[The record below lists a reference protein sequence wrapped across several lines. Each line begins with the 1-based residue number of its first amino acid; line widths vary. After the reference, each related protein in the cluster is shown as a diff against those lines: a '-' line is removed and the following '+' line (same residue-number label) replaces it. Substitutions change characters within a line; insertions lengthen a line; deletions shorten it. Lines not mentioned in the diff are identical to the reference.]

1 MGSSE
6 SNLRKKKYLTKE
18 EIEVDVSR
26 NIYLLP
32 IFKKIKNSDGL
43 LTTNELNTITYGLIN
58 PKIRKK
64 IIQICGSKTDKLNL
78 EDLCYFYSLLNTTS
92 FEAKLNFLLDFIF
105 IKKDKLPKEKY
116 IHKVQKY
123 FVGSSLL
130 QSILLDPKL
139 LEKSKQDRDTVY
151 KFIVANKMEE
161 IKKYPLYINENMGP
175 SQDNEDDI
183 NSKDVLLLNSRTKTN
198 YSREI
203 NPNMLDYFSGK
214 KKQGINISNSL
225 NIRPIKCNK
234 YDYLKNEFEEYEK
247 NNNGVFTI
255 SLFEEMLKEINVN
268 QSIITIIGSYLTLKT
283 KKSFFNFELLKEI
296 LLILIPEDNTN
307 KENELIKGI
316 FFFYK
321 RIYIIPNKIG
331 SFFN

>member
-64 IIQICGSKTDKLNL
+64 IIQICGSKIDKLNL
-78 EDLCYFYSLLNTTS
+78 EDLCYFYSIINTTS
-92 FEAKLNFLLDFIF
+92 YEAKLNFLLDFIF

-139 LEKSKQDRDTVY
+139 LEI
-151 KFIVANKMEE
+151 FI
-161 IKKYPLYINENMGP
+161 P
-175 SQDNEDDI
+175 
-183 NSKDVLLLNSRTKTN
+183 
-198 YSREI
+198 
-203 NPNMLDYFSGK
+203 
-214 KKQGINISNSL
+214 
-225 NIRPIKCNK
+225 C
-234 YDYLKNEFEEYEK
+234 
-247 NNNGVFTI
+247 
-255 SLFEEMLKEINVN
+255 
-268 QSIITIIGSYLTLKT
+268 
-283 KKSFFNFELLKEI
+283 
-296 LLILIPEDNTN
+296 
-307 KENELIKGI
+307 
-316 FFFYK
+316 FFFPLK
-321 RIYIIPNKIG
+321 
-331 SFFN
+331 